1 MTDAIDVAN
10 TLAELERSTAILA
23 ITSRPKDQPSLTHC
37 RLECGEQIPDA
48 RRQAVPGC
56 ELCIT
61 CQEWTER
68 GGGFWP

>member
-10 TLAELERSTAILA
+10 TLAELERSTAINA
-23 ITSRPKDQPSLTHC
+23 ITSRPRGKSLTHC
-37 RLECGEQIPDA
+37 LECGEQIPDA
-48 RRQAVPGC
+48 RRLAVPGC

-61 CQEWTER
+61 CQEWVER

>member
-1 MTDAIDVAN
+1 MADIADLANDQID
-10 TLAELERSTAILA
+10 RQRQAILQA
-23 ITSRPKDQPSLTHC
+23 RHRSPTASLTHC
-37 RLECGEQIPDA
+37 LECGDTIPAA
-48 RRQAVPGC
+48 RQEAAPGC

>member
-1 MTDAIDVAN
+1 MTDAIDQAN
-10 TLAELERSTAILA
+10 SIAELERSTAIRA
-23 ITSRPKDQPSLTHC
+23 ITSRQKGQSLTHC
-37 RLECGEQIPDA
+37 LECGDRIPEA
-48 RRQAVPGC
+48 RRHAVPGC